1 MSYVRKACWNYWKV
15 LLGQTSAAGIVC
27 LAAVAG
33 EAPPAREKVEFSGT
47 GSGSALPSNRPKA
60 DLPSKSFEFLD
71 HGNSIS
77 GVVAPPM
84 APAAL
89 PRNSRML
96 ELFEQRLDQKRNWI
110 FGQSADLGRT
120 PTPEEVFNTA
130 SIGDTDKKPKTAL
143 ELFLAGSGPKPG
155 RGRAERAGSE
165 GDSRPLDK
173 SDSRI
178 DQDERVGDEV
188 SSPLSSPNDSGR
200 ILSAGFSISI
210 PNDFLS
216 KSASPLR
223 LNDFVNTPPVDPVA
237 KAREDR
243 KHTEEFKKLINFA
256 GSANPLTTGLD
267 PIHLG
272 LDTTRPE
279 LSTMPAPRLGELPGT
294 GGNDLNPLRSINGP
308 AGASVNGLD
317 DQSTRILGPSSLAPA
332 VSTPSSRPVRQPS
345 PTATEFPK
353 RNF

>member
-1 MSYVRKACWNYWKV
+1 M
-15 LLGQTSAAGIVC
+15 SAAGLAW

-47 GSGSALPSNRPKA
+47 GSATALPSNRPKA
-60 DLPSKSFEFLD
+60 ELPSKSFEFLD

-84 APAAL
+84 APAAA
-89 PRNSRML
+89 PNYQRNTRLL
-96 ELFEQRLDQKRNWI
+96 ELYEQRLDQKRNWI
-110 FGQSADLGRT
+110 FGQPADLGRT
-120 PTPEEVFNTA
+120 PTPEELFNSV
-130 SIGDTDKKPKTAL
+130 SIGDAEKRPKTAL

-165 GDSRPLDK
+165 GDSRTIDK
-173 SDSRI
+173 PDSRI
-178 DQDERVGDEV
+178 EQDERVGDEV
-188 SSPLSSPNDSGR
+188 SSPLANPNDSSR
-200 ILSAGFSISI
+200 ILSAGFSISF

-223 LNDFVNTPPVDPVA
+223 LNEFANTPPADPVA

-243 KHTEEFKKLINFA
+243 KHTEEFKKLLNFA
-256 GSANPLTTGLD
+256 GSASPLTTGLD

-279 LSTMPAPRLGELPGT
+279 LSLMPAPRLGELPGT

-308 AGASVNGLD
+308 AGATVKGLED
-317 DQSTRILGPSSLAPA
+317 RTTRILGPSSLAPA
-332 VSTPSSRPVRQPS
+332 VSTPSGRPVRQPS
-345 PTATEFPK
+345 PTGTEFPK
-353 RNF
+353 RDF

>member
-1 MSYVRKACWNYWKV
+1 LV
-15 LLGQTSAAGIVC
+15 GTSAAGLAW
-27 LAAVAG
+27 LAAIAG

-47 GSGSALPSNRPKA
+47 GSGTALPSNRPKA

-84 APAAL
+84 PLIAL
-89 PRNSRML
+89 PRNTRML

-130 SIGDTDKKPKTAL
+130 SIGDAEKKPKTAL
-143 ELFLAGSGPKPG
+143 ELFLAGSGSKPG
-155 RGRAERAGSE
+155 RGRADRARNE
-165 GDSRPLDK
+165 GDSRTLDK
-173 SDSRI
+173 PDSRI

-188 SSPLSSPNDSGR
+188 SSPLANPNDSSR

-223 LNDFVNTPPVDPVA
+223 LNDFVNTPPADPLA

-243 KHTEEFKKLINFA
+243 KHTEEFKKLLNFA

-294 GGNDLNPLRSINGP
+294 GGNDLNPLRSINSP
-308 AGASVNGLD
+308 AGATAKGLD
-317 DQSTRILGPSSLAPA
+317 DQTTRILGPSSLAPA
-332 VSTPSSRPVRQPS
+332 VSTPSGRPVRQPS
-345 PTATEFPK
+345 PTSTEFPK